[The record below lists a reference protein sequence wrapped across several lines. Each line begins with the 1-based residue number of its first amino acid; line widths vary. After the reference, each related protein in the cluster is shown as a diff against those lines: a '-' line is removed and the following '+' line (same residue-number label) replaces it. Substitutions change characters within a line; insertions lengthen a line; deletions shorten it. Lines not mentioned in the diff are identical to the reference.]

1 MATNEERMRI
11 LRMVEE
17 GKISPEEAA
26 RLLEALGQAK
36 KSKKHPKV
44 AQRLQGRWLRVR
56 VYDTR
61 GKSKVNVNLPLRLV
75 DVGLTIAGR
84 FLPDFQFDGVAEALS
99 EALEEGLM
107 GKIVDVVDEEDGEHL
122 EIFIE

>member
-1 MATNEERMRI
+1 MVTSEERMRI

-26 RLLEALGQAK
+26 RLLEALGRK
-36 KSKKHPKV
+36 KSKKNPKI

-56 VYDTR
+56 VYDAD
-61 GKSKVNVNLPLRLV
+61 GKSKVNLNVPLRLV
-75 DVGLTIAGR
+75 DVGLSIAGR
-84 FLPDFQFDGVAEALS
+84 FLPDFQFDGVTEALS
-99 EALEEGLM
+99 EALDAGMM
-107 GKIVDVVDEEDGEHL
+107 GKIVDVVDEEDGEHV

>member
-1 MATNEERMRI
+1 MVTSEERMRI

-17 GKISPEEAA
+17 GKIAPEEAA
-26 RLLEALGQAK
+26 RLLEALGRGEKRK
-36 KSKKHPKV
+36 KTSKV

-56 VYDTR
+56 VYDAD

-84 FLPDFQFDGVAEALS
+84 FLPEFQFDDVAEALS
-99 EALEEGLM
+99 EALGEGLT
-107 GKIVDVVDEEDGEHL
+107 GKIVDVVDEEDGEHV